1 MVSIQRTPGAGEQ
14 PISSVARGTNVKAMA
29 GRGGLG
35 VQLMRSAEKKALRFL
50 PNEPEDAQLTGAT
63 RSLYRRLTG
72 LNLPESYAPAKKVER
87 VGPVSCEMAS

>member
-1 MVSIQRTPGAGEQ
+1 MALLQRTPGAGDQ
-14 PISSVARGTNVKAMA
+14 PISSVARGTNIKAIA

-50 PNEPEDAQLTGAT
+50 PQEPEDAQLTGAT

-72 LNLPESYAPAKKVER
+72 LNLPEGYPAKKVGR
-87 VGPVSCEMAS
+87 VGPISCEMAS

>member
-1 MVSIQRTPGAGEQ
+1 MVSIRRNPGAGVQ
-14 PISSVARGTNVKAMA
+14 PISSVARDTIAKAPA

-50 PNEPEDAQLTGAT
+50 AKEPEDAQLTGAT

-72 LNLPESYAPAKKVER
+72 LNLPESYPAKKVGR
-87 VGPVSCEMAS
+87 VGAVSCEMAS

>member
-1 MVSIQRTPGAGEQ
+1 MASTLRVPGAGEQ
-14 PISSVARGTNVKAMA
+14 PISSVARGTDVKAMA

-35 VQLMRSAEKKALRFL
+35 VQLMRSKEKKALRFL
-50 PNEPEDAQLTGAT
+50 AHEPEDAQLTGAT

-72 LNLPESYAPAKKVER
+72 LNLSEGYPAKKVGR